1 MGPIMDDFSRSVEQA
16 RRIEFLTDLA
26 AELGKRRISPS
37 RGALLNLK
45 FAQLQE
51 AALRFA
57 DLSAA
62 DLEGADLTGA
72 DLQHARFNHANLGAA
87 NLTDAKL
94 DHADLGAANLKQAR
108 LCGASFHLASLEA
121 ADLEGADLT
130 GADLLHAH
138 LNEVNL
144 RGTNLSS
151 ARLDHADFAGAD
163 LKDAN
168 LSGASLH
175 HAKNLTRAQLKVA
188 RKSLSTILPPHL
200 QGSTS
205 RSAAR
210 KKAGARPPVTPAQKA
225 EGFGVARLAFVE
237 QPAWVG
243 LAVIA
248 ALIVVVVAWKQ
259 ISRAIRL
266 AQPEVSLGP
275 ADELSAL
282 TVTLIA
288 RETQPT
294 FALPV
299 FAALPEPELQESTL
313 LTSYR
318 LLKDMT
324 PLAAVPRLATQAGA
338 IPVLQ
343 TENFV
348 PGLPSISL
356 AEIPAQRPNAVA
368 LNVAPLPDT
377 LRPVTKIREMR
388 VREIAK
394 LSIDANE
401 ERKASNQPI
410 DTSVVGHVTVTAS
423 YYGKEFAGRST
434 ASGEKFNPSGMTAA
448 HRAFPFGTRVRVTH
462 SRNGRSVIV
471 RINDRGPFIKG
482 RSIDLSAG
490 AAAAIGMGGTAR
502 VHLKVL
508 R

>member
-1 MGPIMDDFSRSVEQA
+1 MDDFSRSVEQA
-16 RRIEFLTDLA
+16 RKIEFLTDLA
-26 AELGKRRISPS
+26 AQLGKRGMSPS

-45 FAQLQE
+45 SARLQE
-51 AALRFA
+51 AVLRFA

-72 DLQHARFNHANLGAA
+72 DLQHARFNQANLGAA
-87 NLTDAKL
+87 NLSVAKL

-108 LCGASFHLASLEA
+108 LCGASLHFASLEA
-121 ADLEGADLT
+121 ADLEGANLT

-138 LNEVNL
+138 LNEANL

-163 LKDAN
+163 LKGAN
-168 LSGASLH
+168 LCGASLH
-175 HAKNLTRAQLKVA
+175 HAKHLTRDQLKVA
-188 RKSLSTILPPHL
+188 RRNQSTILPPHL

-205 RSAAR
+205 RSAER
-210 KKAGARPPVTPAQKA
+210 KKAGPRPSITPARKA
-225 EGFGVARLAFVE
+225 EGFGVARLAFV
-237 QPAWVG
+237 QRSAWVG
-243 LAVIA
+243 LAAIVT
-248 ALIVVVVAWKQ
+248 LIVVGVAWKQ

-266 AQPEVSLGP
+266 AQPEVSVGP
-275 ADELSAL
+275 ADELSASP
-282 TVTLIA
+282 VTLIA

-299 FAALPEPELQESTL
+299 PDLLSISPAEVQALP
-313 LTSYR
+313 
-318 LLKDMT
+318 
-324 PLAAVPRLATQAGA
+324 
-338 IPVLQ
+338 
-343 TENFV
+343 
-348 PGLPSISL
+348 
-356 AEIPAQRPNAVA
+356 PNAVVFS
-368 LNVAPLPDT
+368 VAPLPDP
-377 LRPVTKIREMR
+377 LRPVTAIRKMR

-394 LSIDANE
+394 LPIGANE

-410 DTSVVGHVTVTAS
+410 DASAVDHVTVTAS
-423 YYGKEFAGRST
+423 YYGKELAGRPT

-448 HRAFPFGTRVRVTH
+448 HRTLPFGTQVRVTH

-471 RINDRGPFIKG
+471 RINDRGPFVNG

-490 AAAAIGMGGTAR
+490 AAAAIGMRGTAR